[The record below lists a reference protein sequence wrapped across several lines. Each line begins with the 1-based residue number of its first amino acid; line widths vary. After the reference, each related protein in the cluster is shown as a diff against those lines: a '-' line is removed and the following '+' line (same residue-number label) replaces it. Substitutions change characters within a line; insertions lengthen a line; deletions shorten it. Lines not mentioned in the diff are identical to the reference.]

1 MKIGHV
7 NDITGEV
14 VGFIILNGF
23 SDTVLADYFWARA
36 VILTSPTIATIGMSI
51 TIPIALLTDYF
62 IKGVSATWISGLGA
76 SLVVIGFVLVN
87 LTPSSVQN
95 CNVCNSIRRF
105 YPNRTI
111 LSSVDRK
118 VYDHVQPAI

>member
-7 NDITGEV
+7 NEITGEV
-14 VGFIILNGF
+14 VGFITLNGF

-87 LTPSSVQN
+87 LTPSSVQS
-95 CNVCNSIRRF
+95 CSVCNTLRRF

-111 LSSVDRK
+111 QSSVDRK